1 MIGSSNRKKGDRVE
15 KEVQAIDN
23 LIKGR
28 RSIKKFKTDV
38 VSVDEMIEILEVAK
52 WAPNHKIT
60 EPWRFLLYSE
70 EGKNEFVDAYLKT
83 QTSSD
88 GTVPEKAIKKANY
101 FKQIPLHLVV
111 VMPEDPRQKT
121 WDEDYGAVS
130 AMIQNIQLAAWARG
144 IGMIWRTNDW
154 IYNPI
159 FREALGVK
167 PGEKIVA
174 TLMIGYADF
183 IPEAKTR
190 TSIREKLTVVTK

>member
-1 MIGSSNRKKGDRVE
+1 
-15 KEVQAIDN
+15 
-23 LIKGR
+23 
-28 RSIKKFKTDV
+28 
-38 VSVDEMIEILEVAK
+38 
-52 WAPNHKIT
+52 
-60 EPWRFLLYSE
+60 
-70 EGKNEFVDAYLKT
+70 
-83 QTSSD
+83 
-88 GTVPEKAIKKANY
+88 
-101 FKQIPLHLVV
+101 
-111 VMPEDPRQKT
+111 
-121 WDEDYGAVS
+121 
-130 AMIQNIQLAAWARG
+130 MIQNIQLAAWARG